1 MWGDFSRMP
10 ARSDVEVQA
19 TGDPRID
26 EAIGVFNEQLQFARN
41 RGPHPEWPRISI
53 IIQGAIQSALTGQ
66 KSAQGALDDAQA
78 EISAILGSG

>member
-1 MWGDFSRMP
+1 M
-10 ARSDVEVQA
+10 AA
-19 TGDPRID
+19 
-26 EAIGVFNEQLQFARN
+26 
-41 RGPHPEWPRISI
+41 HSI